1 MWLVLLGMVAE
12 RDEGVLE
19 GRRVVGTRDE
29 RR

>member
-12 RDEGVLE
+12 GDEGVLE
-19 GRRVVGTRDE
+19 ERRVVRTRDE

>member
-19 GRRVVGTRDE
+19 ERRVVGTRDE

>member
-12 RDEGVLE
+12 GDEGVLE
-19 GRRVVGTRDE
+19 ERRVVGTRDE